1 MASRAASEIAMRI
14 IASGGRGGLQ
24 GQVDRPAL
32 APHHLGDL
40 GGAHALPPQL
50 EDPRTVE
57 LDRPALVDALRLG
70 GLYAG
75 ALPVADEPVL
85 HLGDHAEHG
94 QHHLPHRPTG
104 VDRGLQHPE
113 AGAPLLE
120 LVDEIEHVAGRAA
133 QPIELVNDEG
143 VAWPDEVENR
153 GQLVAAVAGEL
164 LGANDGAAGRRE
176 RGLLDRR
183 VLIGGADA
191 GVADQVRRR
200 RLGLRLGLGLRGH
213 GVVTPAM
220 ELGGN
225 APVLVFEDAD
235 IETAVEG
242 SMVAK
247 MRNIGEACTAANR
260 FYVHE
265 SMADA
270 FAERLTARMAALKM
284 GDGLEEGVDV
294 GPLVNAETR
303 DKVAALVD
311 DAVARGAELRLG
323 GAIPNRRGFFYP
335 PTVLI
340 RVPADAAGGN
350 FWARRGP
357 SDVSRSGGSGRARER
372 HEIRPR

>member
-1 MASRAASEIAMRI
+1 
-14 IASGGRGGLQ
+14 
-24 GQVDRPAL
+24 
-32 APHHLGDL
+32 
-40 GGAHALPPQL
+40 
-50 EDPRTVE
+50 
-57 LDRPALVDALRLG
+57 
-70 GLYAG
+70 
-75 ALPVADEPVL
+75 
-85 HLGDHAEHG
+85 
-94 QHHLPHRPTG
+94 
-104 VDRGLQHPE
+104 
-113 AGAPLLE
+113 
-120 LVDEIEHVAGRAA
+120 
-133 QPIELVNDEG
+133 
-143 VAWPDEVENR
+143 
-153 GQLVAAVAGEL
+153 
-164 LGANDGAAGRRE
+164 
-176 RGLLDRR
+176 
-183 VLIGGADA
+183 
-191 GVADQVRRR
+191 
-200 RLGLRLGLGLRGH
+200 
-213 GVVTPAM
+213 M